1 MEQET
6 EGRVS
11 SLCIAVHRT
20 QLAHAINTYRALGS
34 LSLALVVRSVVDCS
48 RCPGIL
54 H

>member
-1 MEQET
+1 MERET
-6 EGRVS
+6 EGRLS
-11 SLCIAVHRT
+11 PLCSRA
-20 QLAHAINTYRALGS
+20 QLAHAINTYRAPGS